1 MTAVGR
7 AIGFDGYCLFGVD
20 PLSGLR
26 SVMFLLVRGSSGGP
40 RSPRLYDI
48 LRPEGYASELRLALI
63 SGDRYWGAVS
73 LFRDDVRHPFTDADV
88 DAALDL
94 SEPLSQA
101 VRRYQTGR
109 PGTQPLPRRP
119 GVVMVDGDDV
129 PVAVTREAH
138 DWLVDLADSW
148 RYGATED
155 DVSRIVLEVARAAR
169 AGREPVCRVRMPRG
183 EWLVV
188 SGSRVEDTDCDVAV
202 VLQAG
207 DLGTVAPAFAAW
219 CGLSPKESEV
229 LHLVA
234 SGLAAKQIARRLRL
248 SVLTVNDHLKSVY
261 RKAHVNSRERAALP
275 AVTTAPCHPIGVERR
290 WARGSPRY
298 GRSAHRSPGLRSPH
312 RGGPAVPRRQR
323 PGAQPVRQH
332 AEQHRHPDHRH
343 RLVRRAPSS
352 SRASRRR
359 PATPAHGAR
368 TSRRTAPCRGRGRCP
383 SSARATGTIRTSGE
397 AQDGVQEQA
406 SSPAVDHDR
415 DGDRAERQ
423 PHQQRDQRR
432 RPARGRPARPPR
444 AGRPRRRRPG
454 RRRRR
459 RRTRCRARRSP
470 PAYASEG
477 QREDGDAGEVLGGP
491 SPPPGPPQQPAAGGP
506 DGHADHD
513 PDREL
518 EQRLRQPRR
527 ASSPSADAAPASA
540 TRTTGVTI
548 PSLSPLSTVI
558 SRRIRDGHDRVG
570 DDGDAERRV
579 GGRQRRADQQ
589 RQPHAQPGEQPLPP
603 APSRPAPSA
612 AGRRPSRRSDRA
624 RRRPRRSWTRTR
636 AASEKSTQTRVIS
649 ASGLRI
655 CGPSDS
661 VDEIGGASSAPTATK
676 TIGAVRSAPVSRA
689 DTAPQR
695 KTVAVMTR
703 TAVVSTGS
711 LHGTGQA
718 PILRSRTGRCL
729 PRAG

>member
-1 MTAVGR
+1 M
-7 AIGFDGYCLFGVD
+7 
-20 PLSGLR
+20 
-26 SVMFLLVRGSSGGP
+26 RGSSGGP

-234 SGLAAKQIARRLRL
+234 SRARREADRAPAPA
-248 SVLTVNDHLKSVY
+248 VGADG
-261 RKAHVNSRERAALP
+261 ERPPEVGLPEGARQQPGRAGLP

-298 GRSAHRSPGLRSPH
+298 GRSAT
-312 RGGPAVPRRQR
+312 GP
-323 PGAQPVRQH
+323 
-332 AEQHRHPDHRH
+332 
-343 RLVRRAPSS
+343 PSS
-352 SRASRRR
+352 G
-359 PATPAHGAR
+359 P
-368 TSRRTAPCRGRGRCP
+368 RTA
-383 SSARATGTIRTSGE
+383 
-397 AQDGVQEQA
+397 
-406 SSPAVDHDR
+406 
-415 DGDRAERQ
+415 
-423 PHQQRDQRR
+423 
-432 RPARGRPARPPR
+432 
-444 AGRPRRRRPG
+444 
-454 RRRRR
+454 
-459 RRTRCRARRSP
+459 
-470 PAYASEG
+470 
-477 QREDGDAGEVLGGP
+477 
-491 SPPPGPPQQPAAGGP
+491 AA
-506 DGHADHD
+506 
-513 PDREL
+513 
-518 EQRLRQPRR
+518 
-527 ASSPSADAAPASA
+527 
-540 TRTTGVTI
+540 
-548 PSLSPLSTVI
+548 
-558 SRRIRDGHDRVG
+558 
-570 DDGDAERRV
+570 
-579 GGRQRRADQQ
+579 
-589 RQPHAQPGEQPLPP
+589 LP
-603 APSRPAPSA
+603 
-612 AGRRPSRRSDRA
+612 
-624 RRRPRRSWTRTR
+624 
-636 AASEKSTQTRVIS
+636 
-649 ASGLRI
+649 
-655 CGPSDS
+655 
-661 VDEIGGASSAPTATK
+661 
-676 TIGAVRSAPVSRA
+676 
-689 DTAPQR
+689 
-695 KTVAVMTR
+695 
-703 TAVVSTGS
+703 
-711 LHGTGQA
+711 
-718 PILRSRTGRCL
+718 
-729 PRAG
+729 

>member
-1 MTAVGR
+1 MVAADLRAARAGVLEQVARPLPGAWFAEGAMTSVGR

-26 SVMFLLVRGSSGGP
+26 SVMFSKHGLEVPTARLVRNETVEHDLNRYVDLARGPRHAGLLVRGSSGGP

-109 PGTQPLPRRP
+109 PGTLPLPRRP

-169 AGREPVCRVRMPRG
+169 GGREPVCRVRMPRG

-261 RKAHVNSRERAALP
+261 RKAHVNSRE
-275 AVTTAPCHPIGVERR
+275 E
-290 WARGSPRY
+290 
-298 GRSAHRSPGLRSPH
+298 
-312 RGGPAVPRRQR
+312 
-323 PGAQPVRQH
+323 
-332 AEQHRHPDHRH
+332 
-343 RLVRRAPSS
+343 LV
-352 SRASRRR
+352 
-359 PATPAHGAR
+359 
-368 TSRRTAPCRGRGRCP
+368 
-383 SSARATGTIRTSGE
+383 
-397 AQDGVQEQA
+397 
-406 SSPAVDHDR
+406 
-415 DGDRAERQ
+415 
-423 PHQQRDQRR
+423 
-432 RPARGRPARPPR
+432 
-444 AGRPRRRRPG
+444 
-454 RRRRR
+454 
-459 RRTRCRARRSP
+459 
-470 PAYASEG
+470 
-477 QREDGDAGEVLGGP
+477 
-491 SPPPGPPQQPAAGGP
+491 
-506 DGHADHD
+506 
-513 PDREL
+513 
-518 EQRLRQPRR
+518 
-527 ASSPSADAAPASA
+527 
-540 TRTTGVTI
+540 
-548 PSLSPLSTVI
+548 SLL
-558 SRRIRDGHDRVG
+558 
-570 DDGDAERRV
+570 
-579 GGRQRRADQQ
+579 
-589 RQPHAQPGEQPLPP
+589 
-603 APSRPAPSA
+603 
-612 AGRRPSRRSDRA
+612 
-624 RRRPRRSWTRTR
+624 
-636 AASEKSTQTRVIS
+636 
-649 ASGLRI
+649 
-655 CGPSDS
+655 
-661 VDEIGGASSAPTATK
+661 
-676 TIGAVRSAPVSRA
+676 
-689 DTAPQR
+689 
-695 KTVAVMTR
+695 
-703 TAVVSTGS
+703 
-711 LHGTGQA
+711 
-718 PILRSRTGRCL
+718 
-729 PRAG
+729 

>member
-1 MTAVGR
+1 MVCLRGVVVDLTLGATRPGGTSPLVGIDTAYARCVVAADLRAARAGVLEQVARPLPGAWFAEGAMTAVGR

-63 SGDRYWGAVS
+63 SGDRYWAVS

-261 RKAHVNSRERAALP
+261 RKAHVNSRE
-275 AVTTAPCHPIGVERR
+275 E
-290 WARGSPRY
+290 
-298 GRSAHRSPGLRSPH
+298 
-312 RGGPAVPRRQR
+312 
-323 PGAQPVRQH
+323 
-332 AEQHRHPDHRH
+332 
-343 RLVRRAPSS
+343 LV
-352 SRASRRR
+352 
-359 PATPAHGAR
+359 
-368 TSRRTAPCRGRGRCP
+368 
-383 SSARATGTIRTSGE
+383 
-397 AQDGVQEQA
+397 
-406 SSPAVDHDR
+406 
-415 DGDRAERQ
+415 
-423 PHQQRDQRR
+423 
-432 RPARGRPARPPR
+432 
-444 AGRPRRRRPG
+444 
-454 RRRRR
+454 
-459 RRTRCRARRSP
+459 
-470 PAYASEG
+470 
-477 QREDGDAGEVLGGP
+477 
-491 SPPPGPPQQPAAGGP
+491 
-506 DGHADHD
+506 
-513 PDREL
+513 
-518 EQRLRQPRR
+518 
-527 ASSPSADAAPASA
+527 
-540 TRTTGVTI
+540 
-548 PSLSPLSTVI
+548 SLL
-558 SRRIRDGHDRVG
+558 
-570 DDGDAERRV
+570 
-579 GGRQRRADQQ
+579 
-589 RQPHAQPGEQPLPP
+589 
-603 APSRPAPSA
+603 
-612 AGRRPSRRSDRA
+612 
-624 RRRPRRSWTRTR
+624 
-636 AASEKSTQTRVIS
+636 
-649 ASGLRI
+649 
-655 CGPSDS
+655 
-661 VDEIGGASSAPTATK
+661 
-676 TIGAVRSAPVSRA
+676 
-689 DTAPQR
+689 
-695 KTVAVMTR
+695 
-703 TAVVSTGS
+703 
-711 LHGTGQA
+711 
-718 PILRSRTGRCL
+718 
-729 PRAG
+729 